1 MVSLKPAMTGRVA
14 GRCRNPE
21 QLRPNLD
28 NFAATAQLTEMEVKD
43 CVNNRL
49 EGNGLENIKAMVED
63 TPAEVFGSE
72 QHL

>member
-1 MVSLKPAMTGRVA
+1 
-14 GRCRNPE
+14 
-21 QLRPNLD
+21 
-28 NFAATAQLTEMEVKD
+28 MEVKD